1 MIVVYENE
9 MTDLKVWKL
18 RGWNFEDRGNVEV
31 EEIFEGDSDDFEVSK
46 TVYQIGNFELKVW
59 DLKIRNFTRARKI
72 GNVWRPWSFQS
83 WNLKFETPLDDLPSL
98 TVRDSKEKSETL
110 STKERN
116 LKLWKFGKLKL

>member
-46 TVYQIGNFELKVW
+46 TVYQIGNFELKV
-59 DLKIRNFTRARKI
+59 
-72 GNVWRPWSFQS
+72 
-83 WNLKFETPLDDLPSL
+83 
-98 TVRDSKEKSETL
+98 
-110 STKERN
+110 
-116 LKLWKFGKLKL
+116 